1 MMKISLI
8 FLVLILTMKMNRCVY
23 LMSIWEISMNLL
35 IMRKHL
41 TIANQLNQLRLY
53 RINSLYQYV
62 MIIIQKFDTIIR
74 LIIITIIFIVINFC
88 TV

>member
-8 FLVLILTMKMNRCVY
+8 FLVLIITMKMNRCVY

-41 TIANQLNQLRLY
+41 TIVNQLSQLRLY

-74 LIIITIIFIVINFC
+74 LIIITIISIVINFC

>member
-41 TIANQLNQLRLY
+41 TIVNQLSQLRLY
-53 RINSLYQYV
+53 CINSLYQYV

-74 LIIITIIFIVINFC
+74 LIIITIISIVINFC